1 MISTLVNRLS
11 SPSPSRSSRSSS
23 SKSNASSTT
32 STSSSS
38 QNIFTRSRSSNA
50 NNFNKFK
57 RSQLAN
63 PTNEA
68 KLQTAPTHNYTK
80 KSFIINHIRMSNSS
94 PSSMQGSPSHSSAL
108 PPIPNGLFSTKL
120 YQTSPR
126 ANQESCLS
134 KPFESMNINAMESEN
149 STAQSIYF
157 SKNEAVTQKKAQV
170 EAEKLLPTTH
180 RQQIAEPRFADEP
193 EYRMDHKR
201 RGFAIIINNKI
212 FDSKLEM
219 PKREGTDKDAASLEL
234 VLTKLG
240 FDIRLFHNCTALTMR
255 DLLLR
260 YL

>member
-32 STSSSS
+32 SSSSS
-38 QNIFTRSRSSNA
+38 QTIFTRSRSTNA

-68 KLQTAPTHNYTK
+68 KIQIAPTHNYTK

-94 PSSMQGSPSHSSAL
+94 PSSMQGSPSHTSAL
-108 PPIPNGLFSTKL
+108 PPIPNGLFSNKL
-120 YQTSPR
+120 FQTSPR

-149 STAQSIYF
+149 STAQSIYY
-157 SKNEAVTQKKAQV
+157 SKNETVTQKKVEV
-170 EAEKLLPTTH
+170 EAEKLMPTTH
-180 RQQIAEPRFADEP
+180 RQITEPRFADEP
-193 EYRMDHKR
+193 EYR
-201 RGFAIIINNKI
+201 
-212 FDSKLEM
+212 
-219 PKREGTDKDAASLEL
+219 L
-234 VLTKLG
+234 V
-240 FDIRLFHNCTALTMR
+240 
-255 DLLLR
+255 
-260 YL
+260 